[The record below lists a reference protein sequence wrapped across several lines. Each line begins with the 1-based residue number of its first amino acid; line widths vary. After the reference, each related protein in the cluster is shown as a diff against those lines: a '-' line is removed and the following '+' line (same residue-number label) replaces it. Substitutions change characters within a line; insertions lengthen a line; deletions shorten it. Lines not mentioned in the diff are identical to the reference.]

1 MLLFLKISKSDYL
14 QDFYPVTIFLK
25 NYFAKIDFGHFA
37 ECPKLKY
44 RISFVNFMNPKIV
57 FISTF

>member
-44 RISFVNFMNPKIV
+44 RISFVNY
-57 FISTF
+57 